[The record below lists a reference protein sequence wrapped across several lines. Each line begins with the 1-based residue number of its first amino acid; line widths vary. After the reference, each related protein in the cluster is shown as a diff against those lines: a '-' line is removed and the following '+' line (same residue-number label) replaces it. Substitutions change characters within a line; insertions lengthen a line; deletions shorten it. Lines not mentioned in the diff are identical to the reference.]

1 MIPLI
6 EHRDAN
12 SEDLNEETL
21 DTESPIQDR
30 APGNLGPVQ
39 FRFRLDTW
47 QSQSALHWSLI
58 SFKEKYFV
66 QRDRV
71 IVFFNDIPE
80 ALNRLQ
86 DVLLVMSA
94 QGLAQ

>member
-1 MIPLI
+1 
-6 EHRDAN
+6 
-12 SEDLNEETL
+12 
-21 DTESPIQDR
+21 
-30 APGNLGPVQ
+30 
-39 FRFRLDTW
+39 
-47 QSQSALHWSLI
+47 
-58 SFKEKYFV
+58 
-66 QRDRV
+66 V